1 MGRTMPEPR
10 GRRILNEGEEGVR
23 CVSEG
28 CLRGEVMDED
38 GNEEGDAPDKMR
50 AGRPVLNT
58 QINTENG
65 RSNPASHLL
74 LQAWI

>member
-1 MGRTMPEPR
+1 MGRTTPEPR

-28 CLRGEVMDED
+28 CLRGEVTEED
-38 GNEEGDAPDKMR
+38 GNQEGDALDERR

-58 QINTENG
+58 PISAKNG
-65 RSNPASHLL
+65 RSNPASRLPR
-74 LQAWI
+74 